1 MIQKIKLYYYLFS
14 ISILILFCIDNYV
27 SYTHEKT
34 LTLNRTS
41 NSSLLISEWI
51 KSAFISSDY
60 ILQDMIYTVP
70 SSELQYPA
78 KNIDSYRK
86 ITKYINDKRKTLPN
100 ANGVGLNDKNCILTH
115 TPAIVGFNAI
125 DREWCSVPKNNPKI
139 QTYISNMFESNIG
152 ELMVVQVRKFP
163 GETFTGLAGLGVNL
177 NFFSKWL
184 EKVKTTPHGMIA
196 IVDSKMNLL
205 ARQPALDNML
215 GKEIDNSIIKDFIAS
230 NTTQSLY
237 SGKNIVL
244 DKENSI
250 YSLRKVDNSPFV
262 VIVGEADEDWQERWR
277 KQVVVSIL
285 ILITLWIM
293 AWQILQHYIQTLEN
307 EKKLEHLSQTD
318 QLTGLYNRHKLHQV
332 FTSEINR
339 SNRFEEVFGVILL
352 DLDLFKNVNDTYGH
366 DVGDL
371 VLKEIS
377 NILKDNIRASD
388 TLGRWGGE
396 EFLIILPKIDI
407 DGAKILAEKLR
418 KEIENHQF
426 TIAGKMTASF
436 GLAYYKK
443 GDDENSIIKRADDA
457 LYKAKEIGRNIVKIE
472 E

>member
-1 MIQKIKLYYYLFS
+1 VIQKIKLYYYLFS

-27 SYTHEKT
+27 SYTHEKS
-34 LTLNRTS
+34 LTINRTS
-41 NSSLLISEWI
+41 NTSLLISEWI

-60 ILQDMIYTVP
+60 ILQDIIYTVP
-70 SSELQYPA
+70 SSELEYPS
-78 KNIDSYRK
+78 KNIDSYTK
-86 ITKYINDKRKTLPN
+86 IMKYIEDKRKTLPN
-100 ANGVGLNDKNCILTH
+100 ANGVGISDKNCIMTH
-115 TPAIVGFNAI
+115 TPAIVGFDAI
-125 DREWCSVPKNNPKI
+125 DREWCSIPKNNPKI
-139 QTYISNMFESNIG
+139 QTYISNMFESNID

-163 GETFTGLAGLGVNL
+163 GETFTGLAGFGVNL
-177 NFFSKWL
+177 DFFSKWL

-205 ARQPALDNML
+205 AREPALENML
-215 GKEIDNSIIKDFIAS
+215 GKKIDNSIIKDFIAS
-230 NTTQSLY
+230 NITQTWH
-237 SGKNIVL
+237 SGKDIIL

-262 VIVGEADEDWQERWR
+262 VVVAESNEDWQESWR

-293 AWQILQHYIQTLEN
+293 AWKILQHYIQTLEN
-307 EKKLEHLSQTD
+307 EKKLELMSLTD

-339 SNRFEEVFGVILL
+339 SNRFEEIFGIILL
-352 DLDLFKNVNDTYGH
+352 DLDLFKNVNDNYGH

-377 NILKDNIRASD
+377 QILKDNIRISD

-396 EFLIILPKIDI
+396 EFLIILPQIDLE
-407 DGAKILAEKLR
+407 GAVVLAQKLR

-426 TIAGKMTASF
+426 SIVGKMTASF
-436 GLAYYKK
+436 GIAYYRK
-443 GDDENSIIKRADDA
+443 GDDENSIIKRADEA
-457 LYKAKEIGRNIVKIE
+457 LYKAKEMGRNIVKTE
-472 E
+472 

>member
-27 SYTHEKT
+27 SYTHEKS

-41 NSSLLISEWI
+41 TTSLLVSEWI

-78 KNIDSYRK
+78 KNLDSYRK
-86 ITKYINDKRKTLPN
+86 ITKYINDKRRTLTN

-115 TPAIVGFNAI
+115 TPAIVGFDAI

-177 NFFSKWL
+177 DFFSKWL

-230 NTTQSLY
+230 NMTQSLY

-250 YSLRKVDNSPFV
+250 YSFRKVDNSPFV
-262 VIVGEADEDWQERWR
+262 VIVGEANEDWEERWR
-277 KQVVVSIL
+277 KQVIVSIL

-293 AWQILQHYIQTLEN
+293 AWKILQHYSQTLEN

-396 EFLIILPKIDI
+396 EFLIIMPKIDI
-407 DGAKILAEKLR
+407 KGAKILAEKLR

-457 LYKAKEIGRNIVKIE
+457 LYKAKEFGRNIVKIE

>member
-418 KEIENHQF
+418 KEIENYQF

>member
-14 ISILILFCIDNYV
+14 ISIFILFCIDNYV
-27 SYTHEKT
+27 SYSHEKS
-34 LTLNRTS
+34 LTINRTS
-41 NSSLLISEWI
+41 TTGLLISEWI

-60 ILQDMIYTVP
+60 ILQDIIYTVP
-70 SSELQYPA
+70 NSELEYPS
-78 KNIDSYRK
+78 KKLDSYSK
-86 ITKYINDKRKTLPN
+86 IMKYIEDKRKTLPN
-100 ANGVGLNDKNCILTH
+100 ANGVGLSDKNCIMTH
-115 TPAIVGFNAI
+115 TPAIVGFDAI
-125 DREWCSVPKNNPKI
+125 DREWCSIPKNNPKI
-139 QTYISNMFESNIG
+139 QTYISNMFESNID
-152 ELMVVQVRKFP
+152 ELMVAQVRKFP
-163 GETFTGLAGLGVNL
+163 GETFTGLAGFGVNL
-177 NFFSKWL
+177 DFFSKWL
-184 EKVKTTPHGMIA
+184 KKVKTTPHGMIA

-205 ARQPALDNML
+205 ARQPALENML
-215 GKEIDNSIIKDFIAS
+215 GKKIDNSIIKDFIAS
-230 NTTQSLY
+230 NMTQSWY
-237 SGKNIVL
+237 SGKDIIL

-262 VIVGEADEDWQERWR
+262 VVVVESNEDWQESWR

-293 AWQILQHYIQTLEN
+293 AWKILQHYIQTLEN
-307 EKKLEHLSQTD
+307 EKKLELMSLTD

-339 SNRFEEVFGVILL
+339 SNRFEEIFGIILL

-377 NILKDNIRASD
+377 NILKDNIRVSD

-396 EFLIILPKIDI
+396 EFLIILPQIDLE
-407 DGAKILAEKLR
+407 GAVVLAQKLR

-426 TIAGKMTASF
+426 SIVGKMTASF
-436 GLAYYKK
+436 GLAYYRK
-443 GDDENSIIKRADDA
+443 GDDENSIVKRADEA
-457 LYKAKEIGRNIVKIE
+457 LYKAKEMGRNIVKTE
-472 E
+472 

>member
-1 MIQKIKLYYYLFS
+1 MIRKIKLYYYLFS

-27 SYTHEKT
+27 SYTHEKS
-34 LTLNRTS
+34 LTINRTS
-41 NSSLLISEWI
+41 NTSLLISEWI

-60 ILQDMIYTVP
+60 ILQDIIYTVP
-70 SSELQYPA
+70 SSELEYPS
-78 KNIDSYRK
+78 KNIDSYTK
-86 ITKYINDKRKTLPN
+86 IMKYIEDKRKTLPN
-100 ANGVGLNDKNCILTH
+100 ANGVGISDKNCIMTH
-115 TPAIVGFNAI
+115 TPAIVGFDAI
-125 DREWCSVPKNNPKI
+125 DREWCSIPKNNPKI
-139 QTYISNMFESNIG
+139 QTYISNMFESNID

-163 GETFTGLAGLGVNL
+163 GETFTGLAGFGVNL
-177 NFFSKWL
+177 DFFSKWL

-205 ARQPALDNML
+205 AREPALENML
-215 GKEIDNSIIKDFIAS
+215 GKKIDNSIIKDFIAS
-230 NTTQSLY
+230 NITQTWH
-237 SGKNIVL
+237 SGKDIIL

-262 VIVGEADEDWQERWR
+262 VVVAESNEDWQESWR

-293 AWQILQHYIQTLEN
+293 AWKILQHYIQTLEN
-307 EKKLEHLSQTD
+307 EKKLELMSLTD

-339 SNRFEEVFGVILL
+339 SNRFEEIFGIILL
-352 DLDLFKNVNDTYGH
+352 DLDLFKNVNDNYGH

-377 NILKDNIRASD
+377 QILKDNIRISD

-396 EFLIILPKIDI
+396 EFLIILPQIDLE
-407 DGAKILAEKLR
+407 GAVVLAQKLR

-426 TIAGKMTASF
+426 SIVGKMTASF
-436 GLAYYKK
+436 GIAYYRK
-443 GDDENSIIKRADDA
+443 GDDENSIIKRADEA
-457 LYKAKEIGRNIVKIE
+457 LYKAKEMGRNIVKTE
-472 E
+472 

>member
-1 MIQKIKLYYYLFS
+1 
-14 ISILILFCIDNYV
+14 
-27 SYTHEKT
+27 
-34 LTLNRTS
+34 
-41 NSSLLISEWI
+41 
-51 KSAFISSDY
+51 
-60 ILQDMIYTVP
+60 
-70 SSELQYPA
+70 
-78 KNIDSYRK
+78 
-86 ITKYINDKRKTLPN
+86 
-100 ANGVGLNDKNCILTH
+100 
-115 TPAIVGFNAI
+115 
-125 DREWCSVPKNNPKI
+125 
-139 QTYISNMFESNIG
+139 MFESNIG

>member
-1 MIQKIKLYYYLFS
+1 VIRKIKLYYYLFS

-27 SYTHEKT
+27 SYTHEKS
-34 LTLNRTS
+34 LTINRTS
-41 NSSLLISEWI
+41 NTSLLISEWI

-60 ILQDMIYTVP
+60 ILQDIIYTVP
-70 SSELQYPA
+70 SSELEYPS
-78 KNIDSYRK
+78 KNIDSYTK
-86 ITKYINDKRKTLPN
+86 IMKYIEDKRKTLPN
-100 ANGVGLNDKNCILTH
+100 ANGVGISDKNCIMTH
-115 TPAIVGFNAI
+115 TPAIVGFDAI
-125 DREWCSVPKNNPKI
+125 DREWCSIPKNNPKI
-139 QTYISNMFESNIG
+139 QTYISNMFESNID

-163 GETFTGLAGLGVNL
+163 GETFTGLAGFGVNL
-177 NFFSKWL
+177 DFFSKWL

-205 ARQPALDNML
+205 AREPALENML
-215 GKEIDNSIIKDFIAS
+215 GKKIDNSIIKDFIAS
-230 NTTQSLY
+230 NITQTWH
-237 SGKNIVL
+237 SGKDIIL

-262 VIVGEADEDWQERWR
+262 VVVAESNEDWQESWR

-293 AWQILQHYIQTLEN
+293 AWKILQHYIQTLEN
-307 EKKLEHLSQTD
+307 EKKLELMSLTD

-339 SNRFEEVFGVILL
+339 SNRFEEIFGIILL
-352 DLDLFKNVNDTYGH
+352 DLDLFKNVNDNYGH

-377 NILKDNIRASD
+377 QILKDNIRISD

-396 EFLIILPKIDI
+396 EFLIILPQIDLE
-407 DGAKILAEKLR
+407 GAVVLAQKLR

-426 TIAGKMTASF
+426 SIVGKMTASF
-436 GLAYYKK
+436 GIAYYRK
-443 GDDENSIIKRADDA
+443 GDDENSIIKRADEA
-457 LYKAKEIGRNIVKIE
+457 LYKAKEMGRNIVKTE
-472 E
+472 